1 MFFKNISKIETLP
14 SFLFLWNSILVSD
27 KIVYGL
33 KLSWPL
39 IQWWNHWL
47 KKKFLLPQNG
57 SNYAYLEQLESL
69 SAKGRPIPVRLDA
82 LPQLES
88 QVAAARAWRERTGR
102 TFLKK
107 NSSYSLLQVS
117 NKHFC
122 GSLQKLILVALY
134 GLEGTAG
141 SITKDYGSF

>member
-1 MFFKNISKIETLP
+1 MQSLTQGN
-14 SFLFLWNSILVSD
+14 
-27 KIVYGL
+27 
-33 KLSWPL
+33 
-39 IQWWNHWL
+39 
-47 KKKFLLPQNG
+47 FLLPQNG
-57 SNYAYLEQLESL
+57 NNYAYLEQLENL

-117 NKHFC
+117 SKC
-122 GSLQKLILVALY
+122 QTSEMGLDALLQSGRHNRLSN
-134 GLEGTAG
+134 
-141 SITKDYGSF
+141 SI

>member
-1 MFFKNISKIETLP
+1 M
-14 SFLFLWNSILVSD
+14 
-27 KIVYGL
+27 
-33 KLSWPL
+33 
-39 IQWWNHWL
+39 
-47 KKKFLLPQNG
+47 FLLPQNG
-57 SNYAYLEQLESL
+57 NNYAYLEQLENL

-117 NKHFC
+117 DRHLC
-122 GSLQKLILVALY
+122 VSRQKT
-134 GLEGTAG
+134 GLGG
-141 SITKDYGSF
+141 PLWSGGKSWFS

>member
-1 MFFKNISKIETLP
+1 M
-14 SFLFLWNSILVSD
+14 
-27 KIVYGL
+27 
-33 KLSWPL
+33 
-39 IQWWNHWL
+39 
-47 KKKFLLPQNG
+47 FLLPQNG
-57 SNYAYLEQLESL
+57 NNYAYLEQLENL

-117 NKHFC
+117 DRHLC
-122 GSLQKLILVALY
+122 VRHQKM
-134 GLEGTAG
+134 GLGG
-141 SITKDYGSF
+141 PLWSGGKSWFS